1 MFNKKILCITL
12 AMCGTSAALGNET
25 TRVSALPAEEDAP
38 RTLGTVTVIE
48 RANTVS
54 SNVATRLP
62 AEAME
67 TPFTVLS
74 VSGDIIEETG
84 ATRLSDAMR
93 YAATVGGTDNFGN
106 AGEFFSS
113 RGFQLS
119 AGKNYFRDGLRYRK
133 YGQVPLYDIER
144 IEILRGPASVLYG
157 ALEPGGVVNI
167 VTKKPEAIASQ
178 KLNMR
183 VGEQGYRQIIGDITG
198 PLTERI
204 RYRLQ
209 AMHENGTK
217 FRDQTKS
224 TSTGFSGQID
234 IDLTPKTL
242 LTARASIFRD
252 HRTGD
257 RGTVLARDAQGNI
270 NFAEVPRSRFLGE
283 PFAYNDF
290 DDINASVS
298 LRHEVNDNWQVR
310 ADLVHSHQDEDRTYI
325 WAMPSDQ
332 IVGTN
337 GLLRRQI
344 GDWQARLRGKLGRL
358 ETTGK
363 FTLGPTRHR
372 LLIGA
377 EFEDFDNHRE
387 NRRYAF
393 PSINIYHPHYLT
405 SRPRNG
411 RQTLNSPYA
420 SHFNSRSFYVQ
431 DIVNLGEH
439 FTLLAGLRHDH
450 VREKDPRAND
460 KIRQTSDGLTPQI
473 GLVWRPV
480 HWISPYASFTRGFV
494 PQDGVDRSGKAFD
507 PQKSKQY
514 EAGVKL
520 DLSPGRAFFSLAA
533 FRLERFNL
541 KMTDPEDPAFSRLS
555 GLQRSSGVE
564 MTLDAKPMRGL
575 NVILNYAYMNKAR
588 IIEDNRYAGR
598 TIANVPKHALGLF
611 ADYAFSGTLRGLSAN
626 LGVTYVDHRFITPQN
641 NFSLPSYTLVDL
653 GLRYAITPKI
663 DATLNVRN
671 LFDKTYYTGAINS
684 TTIGV
689 GAPRTAYAGLNMHF

>member
-1 MFNKKILCITL
+1 
-12 AMCGTSAALGNET
+12 
-25 TRVSALPAEEDAP
+25 
-38 RTLGTVTVIE
+38 
-48 RANTVS
+48 
-54 SNVATRLP
+54 
-62 AEAME
+62 
-67 TPFTVLS
+67 
-74 VSGDIIEETG
+74 
-84 ATRLSDAMR
+84 
-93 YAATVGGTDNFGN
+93 
-106 AGEFFSS
+106 
-113 RGFQLS
+113 
-119 AGKNYFRDGLRYRK
+119 
-133 YGQVPLYDIER
+133 
-144 IEILRGPASVLYG
+144 
-157 ALEPGGVVNI
+157 
-167 VTKKPEAIASQ
+167 
-178 KLNMR
+178 
-183 VGEQGYRQIIGDITG
+183 
-198 PLTERI
+198 
-204 RYRLQ
+204 
-209 AMHENGTK
+209 MHENGTE
-217 FRDQTKS
+217 FRDLTKS
-224 TSTGFSGQID
+224 ASTGVSGQID
-234 IDLTPKTL
+234 IDLAPKTL
-242 LTARASIFRD
+242 LTARASFFRD
-252 HRTGD
+252 RRTGD
-257 RGTVLARDAQGNI
+257 RGTVLTRDAQGNVD
-270 NFAEVPRSRFLGE
+270 FADIPRSRFLGE
-283 PFAYNDF
+283 PFVDNNF
-290 DDINASVS
+290 DDINASLS
-298 LRHEVNDNWQVR
+298 LRHEFNDNWQMR
-310 ADLVHSHQDEDRTYI
+310 ADLVHSHQDEDRAYI
-325 WAMPSDQ
+325 WAIPTDQ
-332 IVGTN
+332 IVGAD

-344 GDWQARLRGKLGRL
+344 GDWQARLRGNLGRL
-358 ETTGK
+358 ETAGK

-393 PSINIYHPHYLT
+393 PSINIHHPQYLT

-411 RQTLNSPYA
+411 RQTLNAPYA

-460 KIRQTSDGLTPQI
+460 KIRQTSDGVTPQI

-494 PQDGVDRSGKAFD
+494 PQDGVDRFGKAFD

-520 DLSPGRAFFSLAA
+520 DLSPGRAFLSLAA

-541 KMTDPEDPAFSRLS
+541 KMTDPDDPAFSRLS

-575 NVILNYAYMNKAR
+575 NIILNYAYMNKAR
-588 IIEDNRYAGR
+588 IVEDNRYAGR

-626 LGVTYVDHRFITPQN
+626 LGVTYVDRRFITPEN

-671 LFDKTYYTGAINS
+671 LFDGTYYTGAINS

-689 GAPRTAYAGLNMHF
+689 GAPRTAYAGLSMHF